1 MTEANTQH
9 TFTHLTPLIVTMLKA
24 GMSFQEIAVA
34 LTGEQPT
41 SGAFKEYLN
50 AVREAIRQY
59 YLAQAREMLRSR

>member
-1 MTEANTQH
+1 MIETNIQP

-24 GMSFQEIAVA
+24 GMTFQEIAVA

-41 SGAFKEYLN
+41 SGAFKEYLD

-59 YLAQAREMLRSR
+59 YLAQARATQRSR